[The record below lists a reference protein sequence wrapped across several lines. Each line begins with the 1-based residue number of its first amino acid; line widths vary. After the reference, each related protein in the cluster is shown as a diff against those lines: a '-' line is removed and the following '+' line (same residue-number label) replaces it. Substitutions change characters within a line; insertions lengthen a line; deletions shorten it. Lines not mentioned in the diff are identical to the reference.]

1 MTTCLWRSWEARS
14 DLEANGIVSRD
25 VRTRVVAFLTA
36 VFAAIDG
43 LAATL
48 PGATD
53 DDLIAVLG
61 PSVLYLP
68 GPGRARTVAALA
80 GVVADRLEAALDGP
94 GAEPGAEGRLHP
106 WLMAVNRAL
115 EGKAVAVQFA
125 IVAIFLKQ
133 VLCARLAGRACE
145 DPDRLD
151 HAAEVLAASL
161 GEMLQEVGSR
171 AIPPEAYHVM

>member
-61 PSVLYLP
+61 PSVL
-68 GPGRARTVAALA
+68 GAARARA
-80 GVVADRLEAALDGP
+80 GS
-94 GAEPGAEGRLHP
+94 
-106 WLMAVNRAL
+106 
-115 EGKAVAVQFA
+115 KS
-125 IVAIFLKQ
+125 
-133 VLCARLAGRACE
+133 RLAL
-145 DPDRLD
+145 RLSFN
-151 HAAEVLAASL
+151 AGLYV
-161 GEMLQEVGSR
+161 
-171 AIPPEAYHVM
+171 